1 MVRSL
6 EAIARRAAKRG
17 RSESEQAE
25 IDGRNS
31 ASKKRKEPDE
41 VSTEQAKVFT
51 KASDG
56 SHDAETGR
64 KRSAQP
70 AAKKSDWRA
79 TIKTPDSAKS
89 RAVSHWGVA
98 QAPDEKLEENR
109 KLREQYKAD
118 KDSMAPEERVR
129 AEVLIAR
136 DERKRL
142 AKETARKKTW
152 K

>member
-1 MVRSL
+1 VCAGMVRSL

-41 VSTEQAKVFT
+41 VSTEQAK
-51 KASDG
+51 SDG
-56 SHDAETGR
+56 SPETGR

-79 TIKTPDSAKS
+79 TIMTPDSAKS

>member
-41 VSTEQAKVFT
+41 VSTEQAK
-51 KASDG
+51 SDG
-56 SHDAETGR
+56 HDAETGR

-142 AKETARKKTW
+142 IKETARKKTW

>member
-41 VSTEQAKVFT
+41 VSTEQAKP
-51 KASDG
+51 DG

>member
-1 MVRSL
+1 MVRSA

-25 IDGRNS
+25 IDKRNS

-41 VSTEQAKVFT
+41 VSTEQAK
-51 KASDG
+51 SDDG

-79 TIKTPDSAKS
+79 TVKTPDSAKS

-118 KDSMAPEERVR
+118 KDSMTPEERVR

-142 AKETARKKTW
+142 IKETARKKTW